1 MLRSHTYAN
10 PLLGGD
16 LRREIAL
23 YATEL
28 QQVAVIKPGTD
39 PARYADRVTVDLLS

>member
-1 MLRSHTYAN
+1 MLRSQTHAHS
-10 PLLGGD
+10 PLGGD

-23 YATEL
+23 YAAEL

-39 PARYADRVTVDLLS
+39 PTRYADRVTVDLLS